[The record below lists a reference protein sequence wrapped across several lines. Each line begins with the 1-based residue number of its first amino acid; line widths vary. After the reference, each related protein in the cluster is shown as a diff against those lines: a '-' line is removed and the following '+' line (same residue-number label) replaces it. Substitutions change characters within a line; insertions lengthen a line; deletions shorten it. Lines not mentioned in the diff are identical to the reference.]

1 MKYLVTITLIALSI
15 NAFSMD
21 KYIVCT
27 ELKVSFNVLETPIQ
41 TRLDRITKCVNDNM
55 EKGYVPL
62 SGLHA
67 TPINNGNIFF
77 QSLVYKGRK
86 K

>member
-1 MKYLVTITLIALSI
+1 
-15 NAFSMD
+15 MD

-27 ELKVSFNVLETPIQ
+27 ELTVSFNVLETPIE
-41 TRLDRITKCVNDNM
+41 TRLPRLTKCVNDNM

-67 TPINNGNIFF
+67 TPNGSTDKGSTFF
-77 QSLVYKGRK
+77 QSLVYKGK
-86 K
+86 QK